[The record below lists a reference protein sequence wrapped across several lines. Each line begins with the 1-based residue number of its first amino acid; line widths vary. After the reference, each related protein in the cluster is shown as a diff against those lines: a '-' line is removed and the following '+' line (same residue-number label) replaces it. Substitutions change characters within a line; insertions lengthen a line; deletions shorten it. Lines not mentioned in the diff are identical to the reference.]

1 MKAFR
6 IQVRYKGY
14 YTDGIVLGINFHEAG
29 LIYSEKVKSGEI
41 TAKPNSNYLENR
53 LFLTYEEVNRDAT
66 ISVNTSK
73 ENKLGIQVEP
83 TLFRE
88 R

>member
-14 YTDGIVLGINFHEAG
+14 YTDGIVLGNNFHEAG

-41 TAKPNSNYLENR
+41 TAKPNSNYIPNR
-53 LFLTYEEVNRDAT
+53 LFLTYEEVNRDDT

-73 ENKLGIQVEP
+73 EDRAGI
-83 TLFRE
+83 
-88 R
+88 